1 MTARAVQLRNTD
13 PIAFLQVCNTRAERD
28 NDIRQNPSML
38 ELIQV
43 HVDCGADHLSGPSV
57 PLPNSTSRGATQA
70 NNNGN
75 VPRGFCALWRTELVG
90 CGVRVWHIKVD
101 ALRNFGKAGRLAHTL
116 VSHHCKTVV
125 VIRRKMLACSRLG
138 HMPPR
143 NRYRN

>member
-57 PLPNSTSRGATQA
+57 PLPNSTSRGATRA

-75 VPRGFCALWRTELVG
+75 VPRVFCALWRRELVG
-90 CGVRVWHIKVD
+90 CGVRVWQIKEY
-101 ALRNFGKAGRLAHTL
+101 A
-116 VSHHCKTVV
+116 
-125 VIRRKMLACSRLG
+125 
-138 HMPPR
+138 PR
-143 NRYRN
+143 SAVRVRAQCQCRIAYSCLLQSV